1 MDKYYELRDA
11 TTALEDTITARR
23 SALQIANRLDVKH
36 LADLDLDAVRILET
50 GLGRKSWR
58 LCAVSDGDDVAEEL
72 VVRIQGILMQNKL
85 VPRNPQSCPRRKVPF
100 MCQYLEICG
109 LSSDSFAIS
118 VAKLEE
124 VNQRFTDHFSGV
136 KVVGIAQPAVSLG
149 PALCA
154 SNRLFTLK
162 KDAPTEQDN
171 MFAEGLDPVGV
182 LERLKSTEL
191 IHAPENMVKYYK
203 DKVRYEGTVPGS
215 FKTGDV
221 VEIQLSFVGIA
232 TGQGDIKVTSRLQAV
247 TILDSSFTKAASEAR
262 AKAKLDVKGNTAVR
276 RKVGYFFED
285 EEEPLR
291 ASKKRQAQMVVE

>member
-11 TTALEDTITARR
+11 TTALEDTIIARR

-50 GLGRKSWR
+50 GLGRKNWR

-182 LERLKSTEL
+182 LEGLKSTEL

-203 DKVRYEGTVPGS
+203 RETLDFLLR
-215 FKTGDV
+215 
-221 VEIQLSFVGIA
+221 IA
-232 TGQGDIKVTSRLQAV
+232 TSQGDIKVTSRLQAV
-247 TILDSSFTKAASEAR
+247 TILDSSFTKAASETR
-262 AKAKLDVKGNTAVR
+262 AKAKLEVKGNTPVR

-291 ASKKRQAQMVVE
+291 ASKKRQAQIMVE

>member
-1 MDKYYELRDA
+1 MSRFETTLLRVLEVLALLGMVFWKEDNFAMDKYYELRDA

-50 GLGRKSWR
+50 GLGSKKLETFPETRR
-58 LCAVSDGDDVAEEL
+58 VAL
-72 VVRIQGILMQNKL
+72 GGRY
-85 VPRNPQSCPRRKVPF
+85 P
-100 MCQYLEICG
+100 
-109 LSSDSFAIS
+109 SS
-118 VAKLEE
+118 KLEE

-203 DKVRYEGTVPGS
+203 CVPNPDDRDKVRYEGTVPGS

-262 AKAKLDVKGNTAVR
+262 AKAKLEVKGNTAVR